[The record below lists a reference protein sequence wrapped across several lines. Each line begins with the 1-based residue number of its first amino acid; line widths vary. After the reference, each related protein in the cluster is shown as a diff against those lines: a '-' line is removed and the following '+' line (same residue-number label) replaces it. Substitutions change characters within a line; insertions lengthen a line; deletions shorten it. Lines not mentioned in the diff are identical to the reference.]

1 VRIQLEEI
9 DLMQPW
15 PTLKL
20 QEGYHAIRV
29 LVRIGTTPIGEVM
42 TRPAVSRLVYP
53 RRLRRRIAK
62 KLTPHIL
69 KFLSRAAIASGPD
82 AMKSSGMPAP
92 TIAGP
97 SNVRHART
105 FVRDRVLLE
114 TGLPKP
120 YCDWV
125 RLGTGN
131 EQFWMPPVTV
141 AICTRDR
148 PEELERC
155 LENLKSLDYPDY
167 DVLVV
172 DNSRDPGLTRDIAD
186 RFGVTY
192 TRQPKAGLSRARNT
206 ALKTARAEWVAFTDD
221 DCKPEPNWLRE
232 LVRELQD
239 GNCKCV
245 TGLVLPAQLEN
256 AAEIAFELYGG
267 LGRGY
272 VPMVFDNLFRT
283 RIRTAPA
290 ATWRIGAGAN
300 MLLDATFVRE
310 FGYDEDLGP
319 GGIGGCGEDTDV
331 FYRLLRSGQTIH
343 YNPRA
348 IVHHHHRSSP
358 EALRKQV
365 YSYAVGHAAYHW
377 RCFWRYR
384 DYRSMIHLLWHLP
397 NWWRRNLKLALKGKT
412 TYPFSLIGLEI
423 RGTFYGP
430 TAYTAVKIRRFGR
443 FVWDVIRGRHKLQ
456 MPRLVR
462 SSTLAD
468 DYRSEKD
475 GAATVKKPVRAA

>member
-1 VRIQLEEI
+1 
-9 DLMQPW
+9 
-15 PTLKL
+15 
-20 QEGYHAIRV
+20 
-29 LVRIGTTPIGEVM
+29 
-42 TRPAVSRLVYP
+42 
-53 RRLRRRIAK
+53 
-62 KLTPHIL
+62 
-69 KFLSRAAIASGPD
+69 
-82 AMKSSGMPAP
+82 
-92 TIAGP
+92 
-97 SNVRHART
+97 
-105 FVRDRVLLE
+105 
-114 TGLPKP
+114 
-120 YCDWV
+120 
-125 RLGTGN
+125 
-131 EQFWMPPVTV
+131 
-141 AICTRDR
+141 
-148 PEELERC
+148 
-155 LENLKSLDYPDY
+155 
-167 DVLVV
+167 
-172 DNSRDPGLTRDIAD
+172 
-186 RFGVTY
+186 
-192 TRQPKAGLSRARNT
+192 
-206 ALKTARAEWVAFTDD
+206 
-221 DCKPEPNWLRE
+221 
-232 LVRELQD
+232 
-239 GNCKCV
+239 
-245 TGLVLPAQLEN
+245 VLPAQLEN